1 MIQRN
6 RAGQDVRAGEVFVEC
21 TEKKGVRDFDF
32 FAQGDSPVLQGL
44 AGSETAPGGRTQ
56 FAGPEDGGLAYT
68 E

>member
-32 FAQGDSPVLQGL
+32 FAQGDSPALQGRKRL
-44 AGSETAPGGRTQ
+44 RDEECGSGGTRNG
-56 FAGPEDGGLAYT
+56 ALAYT